1 MVDQLLKSASEHGQ
15 RTKLI
20 KEMNKLKVKNPDK
33 SDNIL
38 YNLAYQIVMKT

>member
-20 KEMNKLKVKNPDK
+20 EEMHKLKVKNPGK
-33 SDNIL
+33 SDDIL